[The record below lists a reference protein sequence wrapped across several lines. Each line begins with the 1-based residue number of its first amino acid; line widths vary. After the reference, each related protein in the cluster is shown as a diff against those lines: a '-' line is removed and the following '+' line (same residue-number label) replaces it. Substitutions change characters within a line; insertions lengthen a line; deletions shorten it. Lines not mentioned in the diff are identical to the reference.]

1 MPFTACHTHHQPHP
15 PPPPKHNSPDSRRGR
30 DKQCTQTQ
38 HNTTRPTPN
47 RAPDASRD
55 NATKKPAHPAQSTRR
70 TNKQTQQN
78 KRQPPTPHPRHK
90 TPRAG
95 HEELSRCSRP
105 LSRSQ
110 TTTPHHPTSN
120 PTGHRQAWPGT
131 KEPHPTPEPCARAH
145 TRALRSSTHPS
156 LRSST
161 HPNLDS
167 GGRLILQNPNSVSVN
182 DHPRYHGAGTDHSA
196 PTTHSSQG
204 CLGLF
209 PHLLTAPT
217 ATTRT
222 TRPSGRTAVPPGL
235 APDSGD
241 DRSVCSLERR

>member
-15 PPPPKHNSPDSRRGR
+15 PPPPKHNSSDSRRGR

-38 HNTTRPTPN
+38 HDTTDTH

-156 LRSST
+156 SRSST

-182 DHPRYHGAGTDHSA
+182 DHPRYHGPA
-196 PTTHSSQG
+196 PITRHQ
-204 CLGLF
+204 
-209 PHLLTAPT
+209 PPT
-217 ATTRT
+217 AAR
-222 TRPSGRTAVPPGL
+222 GVL
-235 APDSGD
+235 A
-241 DRSVCSLERR
+241 CFHIF